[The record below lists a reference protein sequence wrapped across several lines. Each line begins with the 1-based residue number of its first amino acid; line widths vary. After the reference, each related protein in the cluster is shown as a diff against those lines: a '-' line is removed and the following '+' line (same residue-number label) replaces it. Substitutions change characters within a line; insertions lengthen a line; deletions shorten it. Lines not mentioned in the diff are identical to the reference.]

1 MARASLPA
9 RALRLGAALFSAV
22 VLIAATP
29 ADSPVNVPEPAE
41 LWTGPPHGYTPTTLT
56 GATVLD
62 IGALDALMAEKPLL
76 IDVGLMDRKPE
87 GFPANRPWLPA
98 HRSIP
103 GAVWLPNAGAA
114 PLRADDEAL
123 FFRRVEEL
131 TGGDRSKPV
140 VTFCHPECWGSWNA
154 GKRLVAKGFTR
165 VYWFPEGVE
174 GWQDRHET
182 IVVRQDAAWAGRAPE
197 PQR

>member
-1 MARASLPA
+1 MAGTRPPSPA
-9 RALRLGAALFSAV
+9 RHLGAAAFALLA
-22 VLIAATP
+22 LAAATP
-29 ADSPVNVPEPAE
+29 ADSPVNVPEPAG
-41 LWTGPPHGYTPTTLT
+41 LWTGPQHGYTPTTLK
-56 GATVLD
+56 GATILD
-62 IGALDALMAEKPLL
+62 IGALDALMAEKPVL
-76 IDVGLMDRKPE
+76 IDVGIMDRKPD

-114 PLRADDEAL
+114 PLPPADEAL

-154 GKRLVAKGFTR
+154 GKRLVEKGYTR
-165 VYWFPEGVE
+165 VHWFPEGVE

-182 IVVRQDAAWAGRAPE
+182 TVLRQDPAWAARAAE